1 MTSSSAP
8 LSTREIAHYTGTTAA
23 FSVRRVNVALG
34 RLCLCPAAT
43 VQAWRSPLLRAA
55 VASVRSI
62 PGAQFRSQ
70 LRLFAAMPAT
80 RKRTRAQL
88 KEAKLEEAPPQT
100 CVASPTKSARIGRSK
115 TVPTR
120 RAATKAAPAVDA
132 PATPKPALK
141 RAASERKSSVKKSPS
156 LKRSSSVAS
165 LPEGWTCIA
174 PDTAL
179 GVEDMLESVSNDAA
193 PAGTACK
200 IVNWNVNGLKVGHT
214 PYLMCVYVCST
225 FMSGRGVVGWLHRPP
240 QAFMKNTK
248 DLLVPYLEREA
259 PDVLCLNEIKLTEDN
274 CDSYNDKF
282 PGYKCHFNC
291 CTVKKGYA
299 GTAILV
305 REASQLGELGVT
317 YGMGVKELDNEGRVT
332 TLELPWGYVVVAYV
346 PNSGMKLD
354 RLDYRTKTWDPAFRA
369 YLASLQVR
377 LATSLC
383 SLGSA

>member
-1 MTSSSAP
+1 
-8 LSTREIAHYTGTTAA
+8 
-23 FSVRRVNVALG
+23 
-34 RLCLCPAAT
+34 
-43 VQAWRSPLLRAA
+43 
-55 VASVRSI
+55 
-62 PGAQFRSQ
+62 
-70 LRLFAAMPAT
+70 
-80 RKRTRAQL
+80 
-88 KEAKLEEAPPQT
+88 
-100 CVASPTKSARIGRSK
+100 
-115 TVPTR
+115 
-120 RAATKAAPAVDA
+120 
-132 PATPKPALK
+132 
-141 RAASERKSSVKKSPS
+141 
-156 LKRSSSVAS
+156 
-165 LPEGWTCIA
+165 
-174 PDTAL
+174 
-179 GVEDMLESVSNDAA
+179 
-193 PAGTACK
+193 
-200 IVNWNVNGLKVGHT
+200 
-214 PYLMCVYVCST
+214 
-225 FMSGRGVVGWLHRPP
+225 
-240 QAFMKNTK
+240 MKNTK